1 MQHFANASDAKLVAQ
16 GIENEAD
23 LLVVRDIGIGC
34 GQGYFFS
41 RPHAQPHIAVFP
53 ETTRSVSAAPSGGCC
68 AERWKRR
75 TPLHR
80 LFRLARGA
88 RCRQRRQFELPQE
101 RIRSWIVG
109 DDRAHAKARRS
120 STAASTLWRETRLR
134 QTSCC
139 VVCIC
144 DHATVNVRYGGYLAS
159 AVPAEFLRLAQRI
172 GLRDW
177 LSDRAVGVA
186 RDVAFRIGVT
196 KQVAVAVPNKARHAA
211 S

>member
-1 MQHFANASDAKLVAQ
+1 LPGVSCPRLPTHRGFRRRGDSRLRGSGSRTGRLAARDSVRAVPPGRRRGLRHRAGAGREAHLHHDIASDPLKFEAVRAMQHFANASDAKLVAQ

-80 LFRLARGA
+80 LFRLAR
-88 RCRQRRQFELPQE
+88 RQVP
-101 RIRSWIVG
+101 
-109 DDRAHAKARRS
+109 
-120 STAASTLWRETRLR
+120 AASA
-134 QTSCC
+134 
-139 VVCIC
+139 I
-144 DHATVNVRYGGYLAS
+144 
-159 AVPAEFLRLAQRI
+159 
-172 GLRDW
+172 
-177 LSDRAVGVA
+177 
-186 RDVAFRIGVT
+186 
-196 KQVAVAVPNKARHAA
+196 
-211 S
+211 